1 MTSDR
6 IDAIVDEVAGALT
19 AVEPRR
25 DFTARVMT
33 RIADED
39 APRPTWR
46 AAWLVAAVAAVVS
59 IVIVVFVA
67 RSFVAAP
74 RRDGVRVAETPL
86 QPARGVVPPK
96 PAIADR
102 STTDRSTAERSTTR
116 RAGTVR
122 TAATTADRSPWDI
135 DPLVTPPIDVAPL
148 TVDLLAPEP
157 IPLERLDTI
166 RPVDVAPLTIDDRQ
180 RRQE

>member
-1 MTSDR
+1 MMSDR
-6 IDAIVDEVAGALT
+6 IDAIVDEVAGAMT
-19 AVEPRR
+19 ADEPRR

-33 RIADED
+33 RIADND

-46 AAWLVAAVAAVVS
+46 AAWLVAPVAVVS

-67 RSFVAAP
+67 RSFVDAP
-74 RRDGVRVAETPL
+74 RRDGVRVAETPV
-86 QPARGVVPPK
+86 QPAPGVVPPK
-96 PAIADR
+96 PDITDR
-102 STTDRSTAERSTTR
+102 STTDSSTAERSTTR
-116 RAGTVR
+116 RAATVR
-122 TAATTADRSPWDI
+122 AATTIANRSPWDI

-148 TVDLLAPEP
+148 TIDLLAPAP

-166 RPVDVAPLTIDDRQ
+166 RPVDVAPLTIDDGQ